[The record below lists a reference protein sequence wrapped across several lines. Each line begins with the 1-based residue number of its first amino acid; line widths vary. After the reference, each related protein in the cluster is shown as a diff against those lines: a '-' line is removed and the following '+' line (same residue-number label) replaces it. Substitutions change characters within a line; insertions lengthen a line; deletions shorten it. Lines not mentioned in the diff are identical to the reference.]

1 MKSQISRVDILE
13 MVNNTMLERLK
24 VLKAKILTVLY
35 IIPLDFLTIYKFGLE
50 VDKELVK
57 KWKLAYYL
65 S

>member
-1 MKSQISRVDILE
+1 MLKI
-13 MVNNTMLERLK
+13 VNNTILECLK
-24 VLKAKILTVLY
+24 VLKARILTVLY
-35 IIPLDFLTIYKFGLE
+35 LIPLDFLTAYKFGLE